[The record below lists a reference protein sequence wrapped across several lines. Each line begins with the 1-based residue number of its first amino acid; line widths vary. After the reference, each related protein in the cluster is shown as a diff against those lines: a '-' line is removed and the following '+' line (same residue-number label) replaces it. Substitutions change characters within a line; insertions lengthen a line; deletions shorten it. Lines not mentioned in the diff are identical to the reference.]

1 MNRTILGAVSALLL
15 VGAGLFWWQGQA
27 SIDASAPPPPPPSGF
42 EGDDETGAPLEEL
55 PSEDG
60 AGMHGAALPDANDPS
75 REEKRFN
82 RLDRNRD
89 NIISR
94 IEMLQPRV
102 AAFRKLDTDHNNLLS
117 FEEWS
122 VATSNRFKKADSNG
136 DGGLTRGE
144 FATTKPKPAKKP
156 ACKC

>member
-1 MNRTILGAVSALLL
+1 MNRIILGAVSALML

-27 SIDASAPPPPPPSGF
+27 SINASAPPAQLISEP
-42 EGDDETGAPLEEL
+42 EDTGLPIEEL

-60 AGMHGAALPDANDPS
+60 DGMEGAAPPGASTAS

-89 NIISR
+89 NLITR
-94 IEMLQPRV
+94 IEALQPRV
-102 AAFRKLDTDHNNLLS
+102 GAFRKLDTDHNNLLS

-122 VATSNRFKKADSNG
+122 VVSSNRFKKADG
-136 DGGLTRGE
+136 DGNGSLTRPE
-144 FATTKPKPAKKP
+144 FATTKPKPSNKP
-156 ACKC
+156 GCGCK